1 MLAVT
6 INRIGS
12 GITLLEIGWRTEVFC
27 GKELQQPEN
36 NRVSLPGKIRSPS
49 SPGSPLIMVMVVT
62 VAVAMTEGDEGC

>member
-27 GKELQQPEN
+27 GKELQQPQN
-36 NRVSLPGKIRSPS
+36 NSQPPREDQITFFTWIS
-49 SPGSPLIMVMVVT
+49 SHNGDGGDSGS
-62 VAVAMTEGDEGC
+62 GNDRRG

>member
-1 MLAVT
+1 M
-6 INRIGS
+6 
-12 GITLLEIGWRTEVFC
+12 FC